1 MNSTEKL
8 VKLIQEV
15 VRKEIRLALKEELN
29 NKSTLRESYNP
40 TIENIKRAPKPKPT
54 GNNLQDILNETAY
67 EGEWRTLGG
76 GTFESSQASTFGW
89 QQQMMNEY
97 GGGATPVTKGIEG
110 FIKQNNNGAQDIRQV
125 QVNSVPDFSAMMTT
139 MKNKG
144 LL

>member
-8 VKLIQEV
+8 LKLIQEV
-15 VRKEIRLALKEELN
+15 VRKEVRAALKEELGTSSIKEN
-29 NKSTLRESYNP
+29 YNP
-40 TIENIKRAPKPKPT
+40 TIENIKKAPKPKPT
-54 GNNLQDILNETAY
+54 GNSIQDLLNETAY

-76 GTFESSQASTFGW
+76 GTFDTYQAQNFGF
-89 QQQMMNEY
+89 QQQLMNEY

-110 FIKQNNNGAQDIRQV
+110 FIQQNNNGAQDIRQV

>member
-8 VKLIQEV
+8 VKIIQEV
-15 VRKEIRLALKEELN
+15 VRKEIRLALKEELG
-29 NKSTLRESYNP
+29 NKSTIKESYNP

-76 GTFESSQASTFGW
+76 GTFDSNHASTFGW

-97 GGGATPVTKGIEG
+97 GGGNVPVAKGIEG
-110 FIKQNNNGAQDIRQV
+110 FIQQNNNGAQDIRQV

>member
-8 VKLIQEV
+8 LKLIQEV
-15 VRKEIRLALKEELN
+15 VRKEVRAALKEELGTSSIKEN
-29 NKSTLRESYNP
+29 YNP

-54 GNNLQDILNETAY
+54 GNSIQDLLNETAY

-76 GTFESSQASTFGW
+76 GTFDTHQAQNFGF
-89 QQQMMNEY
+89 QQQLMNEY

-110 FIKQNNNGAQDIRQV
+110 FIQQNNNGAQDIRQV
-125 QVNSVPDFSAMMTT
+125 QVNSVPDFSDMMNT
-139 MKNKG
+139 MKKKG